1 MDDKL
6 FAISLLVRFLRRFL
20 CLFSAIFHQFLL
32 FFRCFLL
39 VFERIFIVFPPK
51 FVVFSSEFISFPSK
65 NIRFPSKNIRFPSEI
80 IVFSSDF
87 EQKRDKNNLFRH
99 YLISLMNARRRLCCS
114 VWKYSHCACTFP
126 FSSSSGLLSAYS
138 KPNCW

>member
-1 MDDKL
+1 MADKL
-6 FAISLLVRFLRRFL
+6 FTISLLVRFLRRFL
-20 CLFSAIFHQFLL
+20 CLFSAIFHRFLL
-32 FFRCFLL
+32 FFQRFLPD
-39 VFERIFIVFPPK
+39 FERNFTVFPPK

-65 NIRFPSKNIRFPSEI
+65 NIRFSSEI

-87 EQKRDKNNLFRH
+87 DQKRDKNNLFRH

-114 VWKYSHCACTFP
+114 VRKYSHCACTFP

>member
-51 FVVFSSEFISFPSK
+51 FVVFSSEFIS
-65 NIRFPSKNIRFPSEI
+65 FPSKNIRFPSEI

>member
-39 VFERIFIVFPPK
+39 VLERIFIVFPPK
-51 FVVFSSEFISFPSK
+51 FVVFSSEFIS
-65 NIRFPSKNIRFPSEI
+65 FPSKNIRFPSEI